1 MKIINESTE
10 KELTGYPSIDKPWLK
25 YYSEEALN
33 TPLPECTVYEL
44 LWEKNKDHLDDI
56 ALMYFGKK
64 ISYRRLFESINKV
77 ANSFMALGVKKG
89 DIVAMCVT
97 NTPEMVYCFYAL
109 NKIGA
114 IANML
119 DLRLSPS
126 EFRDVINEQKN
137 SYVVLLDTCLK
148 NMREAIT
155 DTEVKQAVV
164 MTPLQSWGIS
174 FCNKANFKGQFIGYK
189 EFIKLGTD
197 GVAMQEMHCKPDD
210 IAVIAHTGG
219 TTGVPKGVQI
229 SNRSMV
235 CVAVEYMVSG
245 MPMKRGEKF
254 LCLVPPFILNG
265 LCTCLNLPLTAGV
278 AVNLVPQFIQKKFPQ
293 YLKNKP
299 EHVIA
304 APSWWE
310 RLSHDSKMK
319 NVDLSFLITAATGG
333 DGINPE
339 SEKAMNA
346 FFHMHNASYNILNGY
361 GMTETGSSVCTNMQ
375 NRSMAGSIG
384 IPLPYMTLAVFD
396 EKCDE
401 LPYGKQGELC
411 VKGPSIMNG
420 YCGRAVSENAS
431 TLKQHKDG
439 TLWVHTGDMAH
450 VTEDGFVYVDGRIK
464 RIIIRE
470 GGFKVFPN
478 LIEEVLMKV
487 PGVDYCAVVGKRV
500 SKNLTGQI
508 PVAFIVSS
516 IHQDVLEK
524 ECLLRCKEN
533 LASHCIPE
541 HFYFLPDIPLTPMGK
556 IDYRTLE
563 EMAAAGEKE

>member
-1 MKIINESTE
+1 
-10 KELTGYPSIDKPWLK
+10 
-25 YYSEEALN
+25 
-33 TPLPECTVYEL
+33 
-44 LWEKNKDHLDDI
+44 
-56 ALMYFGKK
+56 
-64 ISYRRLFESINKV
+64 
-77 ANSFMALGVKKG
+77 
-89 DIVAMCVT
+89 MCVT

-164 MTPLQSWGIS
+164 MTPLQSWGIP

-254 LCLVPPFILNG
+254 LCLVPPFFLNG

-563 EMAAAGEKE
+563 AMAAAGEKE